1 MTRFSVIAD
10 VSSDNLAAV
19 RPVLLH
25 MIEGATVTNTADGL
39 RAQGIMDGTE
49 VRDVNRRLLSALRQ
63 AEKKTRLRAEWTADG
78 QVHRFLDYVPKSTR
92 PVGLPGL
99 SRYQHASRNIRSCR
113 NGVKLSLHGCKIA
126 AWRDQGSR

>member
-25 MIEGATVTNTADGL
+25 MIEDAAVTDTAHGL
-39 RAQGIMDGTE
+39 HVLGIMDGPD

-78 QVHRFLDYVPKSTR
+78 QIHRFFDYVPKS
-92 PVGLPGL
+92 
-99 SRYQHASRNIRSCR
+99 ARS
-113 NGVKLSLHGCKIA
+113 VA
-126 AWRDQGSR
+126 